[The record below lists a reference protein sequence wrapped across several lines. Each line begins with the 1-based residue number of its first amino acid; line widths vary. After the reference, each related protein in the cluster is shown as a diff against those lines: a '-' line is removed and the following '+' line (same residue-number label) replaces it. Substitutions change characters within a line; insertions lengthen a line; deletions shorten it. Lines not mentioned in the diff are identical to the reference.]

1 MFAVMLL
8 HLQYTRRSEAAYL
21 SIEFINLREDEIFT
35 AMNSLKRR
43 FTLEDLRILELRCRL
58 SSEFRNHVPFL
69 AAAMD
74 TVLKFRGS
82 FRAFSE
88 FSHATTSRCQT
99 ASGFSEIRNLSTSRD
114 AEQYTPEAVGRSQER
129 LRYSDVEVEE
139 QEIQSTH
146 YRRRSHRNRPTRAW
160 PWISVIPPGEPVN
173 SAENNEQQQQKQTMI
188 PAPSNPPRVPFP
200 DVYHHPVTKK
210 PIQVLPLNVPEKICT
225 ILNQYGWSAHTK
237 IELRALVKEIGHLKP
252 RQIQVVLREQRHAE
266 VAYGFLH
273 WAMAEANCKVD
284 IKSFTIVMTLLGRV
298 RKFHLLEQL
307 LVDLEEKGYTLD
319 RIIYTAAIRS
329 YASGFKLQEA
339 MSLFAKMKER
349 GFKGDCVTYSVVISM
364 CSRAKL
370 YQEAI
375 KLYEEMLNLG
385 IATDT
390 QLYNCVI
397 CMFGKAGRLDLAY
410 QKLGEMRE
418 RGHIPDQYTYGV
430 LIEGYAKAGRRE
442 FLDLYKEMQ
451 NEGIPLNEV
460 IFNILFLG
468 ISRLGTLQDAER
480 VYADMEQVGLAA
492 NLNAFATLISMCSRS
507 GRASEAQKWFDK
519 MCSLGLQP
527 TIAIANS
534 LLDGYSR
541 AKQFIEANKVLESYP
556 SWGLV
561 PNLQTFTVCI
571 RCLTL
576 FERKE
581 DGELVQRMLA
591 CHEASEF
598 LKALLDSSTP
608 EKNLPLII
616 SGFFS
621 SLHSEKRQAR
631 RDFVD
636 ALINYLYRFGFRAQ
650 GNQVWEEALASY
662 IFPSLVEQ
670 GPEGI
675 CSVNLQNM
683 EYGTAVVALTRT
695 FPRLIKQFHRTEMT
709 PEWVQI
715 ITGPLRKEPE
725 VDVNLVHQA
734 VSVLLK
740 SLNSPFR
747 VNTLETFSGLVGRGE
762 DVTNWLDEPQVK
774 AMLALKHI
782 HVG

>member
-1 MFAVMLL
+1 
-8 HLQYTRRSEAAYL
+8 
-21 SIEFINLREDEIFT
+21 
-35 AMNSLKRR
+35 MNSLKRR
-43 FTLEDLRILELRCRL
+43 FVIEDLRIRELRCRL
-58 SSEFRNHVPFL
+58 YPEFKDHVPVWT
-69 AAAMD
+69 AAVD
-74 TVLKFRGS
+74 TLIRFHGILG
-82 FRAFSE
+82 AFSE
-88 FSHATTSRCQT
+88 FSRATTTRCQR
-99 ASGFSEIRNLSTSRD
+99 ASGFSQIRAFCTGRD
-114 AEQYTPEAVGRSQER
+114 AEQNLAEAVGNRQDR
-129 LRYSDVEVEE
+129 LGYNDGEVVE
-139 QEIQSTH
+139 QEMQNRYH
-146 YRRRSHRNRPTRAW
+146 RRRTTDW
-160 PWISVIPPGEPVN
+160 PWISIIPSEPTNAVEKN
-173 SAENNEQQQQKQTMI
+173 DQRQPTI
-188 PAPSNPPRVPFP
+188 RAPSNPPPVPFP
-200 DVYHHPVTKK
+200 DIYRHPVTKK
-210 PIQVLPLNVPEKICT
+210 PIQVLPLDVPEKICT
-225 ILNQYGWSAHTK
+225 ILKQYGWSAHTK
-237 IELRALVKEIGHLKP
+237 IELRALMKEIGHLKP

-266 VAYGFLH
+266 VAHGFLQ

-298 RKFHLLEQL
+298 RNFHLLEQL
-307 LVDLEEKGYTLD
+307 LVDLDENGYALD
-319 RIIYTAAIRS
+319 RIIFTAAIRS
-329 YASGFKLQEA
+329 YASGFRLQEA
-339 MSLFAKMKER
+339 MSLFARMKEKGLR
-349 GFKGDCVTYSVVISM
+349 GDCVTYSVLISM
-364 CSRAKL
+364 FSRAKL

-397 CMFGKAGRLDLAY
+397 CTFGKAGRLDLAY
-410 QKLGEMRE
+410 EKLGEMRE
-418 RGHIPDQYTYGV
+418 RGHIPDQYTYAV

-460 IFNILFLG
+460 IFNILFLAIG
-468 ISRLGTLQDAER
+468 RLGRLQDAER

-507 GRASEAQKWFDK
+507 GKAAEAQRWFDK

-527 TIAIANS
+527 TSAIANS

-541 AKQFIEANKVLESYP
+541 AKQFVEANKVLECFP

-561 PNLQTFTVCI
+561 PSLQTFTVCI
-571 RCLTL
+571 RCLNL
-576 FERKE
+576 CERKE
-581 DGELVQRMLA
+581 DGEVVQRMLA
-591 CHEASEF
+591 CHEGSRF
-598 LKALLDSSTP
+598 LKSLLDSSTP
-608 EKNLPLII
+608 LKSLPHII
-616 SGFFS
+616 SAFFS
-621 SLHSEKRQAR
+621 SLHSEKRQVR

-636 ALINYLYRFGFRAQ
+636 ALINYLYRYGFRSQ

-675 CSVNLQNM
+675 CSVNLQHM

-709 PEWVQI
+709 PKWVQI
-715 ITGPLRKEPE
+715 ITGPLKKERE
-725 VDVNLVHQA
+725 ADVNFVHQA
-734 VSVLLK
+734 VAVLLK

-747 VNTLETFSGLVGRGE
+747 VNTLETFSGFVGRGE

-774 AMLALKHI
+774 TMLALKHI